1 MTEKILDLPAA
12 DEWVARQKAAAL
24 KIGFTCGAFDILHAG
39 HVSLLERARKLCGR
53 LLVAVNSDY
62 SVQNY
67 KTPLRPVNPE
77 TSRMQVVAGLESVDA
92 VVLME
97 DLRPIG
103 LIHRWRPDLYIKGG
117 DYQTSGLRSGAAVE
131 AYGGQVVLL
140 PFEVDSSTTSIIERI
155 ARAELY
161 QAAGAAI
168 EPARIVF
175 VDRDG
180 TMIENVPYLSDPKRV
195 RLLPG
200 VGEGL
205 AALQKAG
212 FRIVM
217 ATNQQGIG
225 LGYYGLEE
233 FYAVNLELFRQLA
246 PFGVQISR
254 VAFCPHSLADGCR
267 CRKPLPEMLLSAMK
281 HYRSDPAGCYMIGD
295 TAADVEAGR
304 AAGCH
309 PILIGTGGFAEAA
322 QLILDR
328 ERHS

>member
-1 MTEKILDLPAA
+1 MTEKILDLQAA
-12 DEWVARQKAAAL
+12 DEWVARQKAAGL

-39 HVSLLERARKLCGR
+39 HVSLLERASRLCDR
-53 LLVAVNSDY
+53 LLVAVNSDF

-67 KTPLRPVNPE
+67 KTPLRPINPE
-77 TSRMQVVAGLESVDA
+77 RSRMQVVAALEAVAA

-103 LIHRWRPDLYIKGG
+103 LIERWHPDLYIKGG
-117 DYQTSGLRSGAAVE
+117 DYQASGLRSGAAVE

-140 PFEVDSSTTSIIERI
+140 PFETDSSTTSIIERI

-161 QAAGAAI
+161 QAAGANSA
-168 EPARIVF
+168 PARIVF
-175 VDRDG
+175 ADRDG
-180 TMIENVPYLSDPKRV
+180 TMIESVPYLSDPKRV

-205 AALQKAG
+205 ATLQNAG

-225 LGYYGLEE
+225 LGYYGLNE
-233 FYAVNLELFRQLA
+233 FYAVNGELFRQLT

-254 VAFCPHSLADGCR
+254 VAFCPHSLADGCQ
-267 CRKPLPEMLLSAMK
+267 CRKPLPAMLLSAMK
-281 HYRSDPAGCYMIGD
+281 HYRAKPNDCYMIGD
-295 TAADVEAGR
+295 TPADVEAGT
-304 AAGCH
+304 AAGCCSM
-309 PILIGTGGFAEAA
+309 LIGTGGFAEAV
-322 QLILDR
+322 QFILDR
-328 ERHS
+328 ESPA